1 MTAGKL
7 SGGNVTSL
15 ARERVSDAER
25 ETRVDLAA
33 CYRLVA
39 HFGYDDVIW
48 NHISARIPGEE
59 SFLINPWGLLYDEI
73 TASNLVKVDLEGKV
87 IGGGETNATGF
98 VIHSAVH
105 RRRPDVQCVLHTHTE
120 GGLGVSALAEGLIP
134 LVQDATMFHGRIAY
148 HAYEGLSTD
157 LDERERLADSLGD
170 APAMILRN
178 HGLLTVGRTVGEAF
192 MLMHYLE
199 RACRVQLAVLA
210 TGREFSPIPPAMLDK
225 AAAQYQACWPGTYE
239 WPALVRLMDKL
250 DPSYRD

>member
-1 MTAGKL
+1 MTARKL

-15 ARERVSDAER
+15 ARERISDAER

-59 SFLINPWGLLYDEI
+59 SFLINPWGLRYDEI

-157 LDERERLADSLGD
+157 LDERERLLAEADATALDTSHVLLEYFPSLRSPYT
-170 APAMILRN
+170 AISFR
-178 HGLLTVGRTVGEAF
+178 RTMDMVKRTG
-192 MLMHYLE
+192 
-199 RACRVQLAVLA
+199 VQLQIKPVMPMMMRGVPAPPCGNEARTCVS
-210 TGREFSPIPPAMLDK
+210 GMRSPPPQ
-225 AAAQYQACWPGTYE
+225 AAAG
-239 WPALVRLMDKL
+239 R
-250 DPSYRD
+250 R